1 MPLPSF
7 GPLRKRFAYAA
18 KFWEEETELA
28 RSVAEYLRTDRY
40 RQFRRLLAPPIGSH
54 LTLRAIDPRSRM
66 IWARAFAESL
76 LAFFGVEGDDD
87 PTNRTI
93 FFVTLISDV
102 YAVADTEEPPNP
114 LKLTSWARQM
124 LNGFNCLGMIE
135 PAYYTEF
142 RAQSADQKT
151 RFVSYHAHA
160 LVWGADKSEIRARLK
175 DLNRKLSSAVP
186 EKPAAHATR
195 CASTADLTRRVFY
208 LLKSPRKRYRVGI
221 DERKSDNPTK
231 QSKDKLRPAERLR
244 IHAHMRNLYLDELAF
259 AGGEGRQLLA
269 GIKKAALKKL

>member
-1 MPLPSF
+1 M
-7 GPLRKRFAYAA
+7 
-18 KFWEEETELA
+18 
-28 RSVAEYLRTDRY
+28 TDRY
-40 RQFRRLLAPPIGSH
+40 RQFRRILAPPIDSH

-66 IWARAFAESL
+66 IWARAFAESA
-76 LAFFGVEGDDD
+76 LAFLGVEGDDD
-87 PTNRTI
+87 PANRAV

-142 RAQSADQKT
+142 RAQPEDRKT
-151 RFVSYHAHA
+151 RLVSYHAHA
-160 LVWGADKSEIRARLK
+160 LVWGADKREIRARIK
-175 DLNRKLSSAVP
+175 NLNRKLSSVVP
-186 EKPAAHATR
+186 EMPAAHATR
-195 CASTADLTRRVFY
+195 CASTADLTRQLFY

-221 DERKSDNPTK
+221 DKRKPGDPTK
-231 QSKDKLRPAERLR
+231 QSKDDLRPAERLR

-259 AGGEGRQLLA
+259 GGGEGGQLLA
-269 GIKKAALKKL
+269 AIKKKALKKLQ